1 MASRLDVLYRSHGKP
16 TSVKQPAI
24 LDDPVQKPS
33 EELESLVGLQLT
45 SRGIIDGTCQQSS
58 KELEA
63 LQCGSHNDEGLPDP
77 VRSLLAMVEAHH
89 SLLCAHVQEKH
100 FALLKHIDGL
110 TLPSQQSSSG
120 LFDGGS
126 QQDTRH
132 GAKGERL
139 SMLREATQ
147 HHGLDKRV
155 LESCAIRLPDS
166 NCNDV
171 GCDDFHSS
179 GAGAEL
185 GTDMADHEYEGIR
198 KLRKSG
204 TTLSAASV
212 LTRAVRLGNALI
224 KEAVSESRL
233 DIFVSVLIVANVIVI
248 ILQSQW
254 EGYKAS
260 VALGREKDFGGQGVE
275 PYFDVCQ
282 HAFTGFYILEL
293 LIRLRV
299 HKLEYFKKVSNVFDT
314 CLVLFSLVELAIMV
328 PLGTGSSMSFYMLR
342 LVRLCKLVRVL
353 RVVRVM
359 RLVQSLHVLVHSIMS
374 SIPSLVWSMVLLFLL
389 ILMSGLFL
397 CQFLADYILED
408 RNPFETRE
416 WVYTYYGGAARAT
429 LTMFEATMS
438 GCWPNY
444 SRTLIEDVS
453 PWYAL
458 FFVFYIAGVVFAVT
472 RVISAIFLRETMQV
486 ASQQADMLVAEMK
499 MDRDK
504 LVAKLRV
511 FFEQMK
517 KSADGMVDR
526 EEFEAMLK
534 EPKVRMWFRGLDLHI
549 HEYVSLYNLINT
561 NDLNGTIS
569 LDDFVDGVS
578 RLKGQ
583 ARSVD
588 ILSVGM
594 DVRKI
599 KEQVEDIANSLITLD
614 GGKQL
619 RSK

>member
-1 MASRLDVLYRSHGKP
+1 
-16 TSVKQPAI
+16 
-24 LDDPVQKPS
+24 
-33 EELESLVGLQLT
+33 
-45 SRGIIDGTCQQSS
+45 
-58 KELEA
+58 
-63 LQCGSHNDEGLPDP
+63 
-77 VRSLLAMVEAHH
+77 
-89 SLLCAHVQEKH
+89 
-100 FALLKHIDGL
+100 
-110 TLPSQQSSSG
+110 
-120 LFDGGS
+120 
-126 QQDTRH
+126 
-132 GAKGERL
+132 
-139 SMLREATQ
+139 
-147 HHGLDKRV
+147 
-155 LESCAIRLPDS
+155 
-166 NCNDV
+166 
-171 GCDDFHSS
+171 
-179 GAGAEL
+179 
-185 GTDMADHEYEGIR
+185 
-198 KLRKSG
+198 
-204 TTLSAASV
+204 
-212 LTRAVRLGNALI
+212 
-224 KEAVSESRL
+224 
-233 DIFVSVLIVANVIVI
+233 
-248 ILQSQW
+248 
-254 EGYKAS
+254 
-260 VALGREKDFGGQGVE
+260 
-275 PYFDVCQ
+275 
-282 HAFTGFYILEL
+282 
-293 LIRLRV
+293 
-299 HKLEYFKKVSNVFDT
+299 
-314 CLVLFSLVELAIMV
+314 
-328 PLGTGSSMSFYMLR
+328 
-342 LVRLCKLVRVL
+342 
-353 RVVRVM
+353 
-359 RLVQSLHVLVHSIMS
+359 
-374 SIPSLVWSMVLLFLL
+374 
-389 ILMSGLFL
+389 
-397 CQFLADYILED
+397 LED